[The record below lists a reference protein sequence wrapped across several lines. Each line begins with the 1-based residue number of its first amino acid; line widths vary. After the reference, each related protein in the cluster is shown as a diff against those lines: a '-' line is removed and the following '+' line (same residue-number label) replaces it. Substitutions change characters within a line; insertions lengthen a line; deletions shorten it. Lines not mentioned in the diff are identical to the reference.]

1 MLKEFKLPNP
11 KGQVLVQWGNS
22 DPVYYGRVG
31 KDVTAGEVMDYA
43 MKAVEKCGKSLQA
56 KSAIFTNGNW
66 IVKSTD
72 FDWSAWE
79 N

>member
-1 MLKEFKLPNP
+1 MLIFIQWENSTPILF
-11 KGQVLVQWGNS
+11 GQV
-22 DPVYYGRVG
+22 VY
-31 KDVTAGEVMDYA
+31 DMTIEEVMDYA